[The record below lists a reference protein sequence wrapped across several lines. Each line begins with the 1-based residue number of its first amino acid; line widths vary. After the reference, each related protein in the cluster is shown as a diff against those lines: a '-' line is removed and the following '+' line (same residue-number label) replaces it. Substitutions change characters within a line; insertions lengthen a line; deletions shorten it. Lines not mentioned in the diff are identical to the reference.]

1 MEREV
6 EDFIQ
11 KLSDIDLIEYTHTK
25 IHLPEAVYFAKVELA
40 KRKIPP
46 ETMKKLNDKWHARIR
61 AREEEIRHI
70 ASETLPGKLKILV
83 FLCGLCIALPLL
95 FFIPAWC
102 KYQNEGSEQKC
113 KDMYIFGGAGF
124 AIQIVMLVLRI
135 PPWSWLLKIFSL

>member
-46 ETMKKLNDKWHARIR
+46 ETLKKLNDEWHEKIKAQE
-61 AREEEIRHI
+61 AEIRHI
-70 ASETLPGKLKILV
+70 ASEPLPGKLKILV
-83 FLCGLCIALPLL
+83 FLCGLYLALPLL
-95 FFIPAWC
+95 FFIPIWC

-113 KDMYIFGGAGF
+113 RDMYIFAGAGF
-124 AIQIVMLVLRI
+124 ILQITMLVLKI
-135 PPWSWLLKIFSL
+135 PPWSWLLKIFWL